1 MASVARRF
9 YEREAVANA
18 LGTTLNTL
26 GWNIGQVRKG
36 YQSELDIEPPAVAI
50 FFLPSSYVETQL
62 GRGKTTNKTFYRRVQ
77 VDCYMETEARAD
89 TIADDAGDFFDEFF
103 VEVKDPSGI
112 VLGTIYC
119 PDSET
124 ITLDSLPVS
133 FQDVEIKRWRGI
145 VTASLQADYY

>member
-9 YEREAVANA
+9 YERQAVANA

-26 GWNIGQVRKG
+26 GWNIGQVKKG
-36 YQSELDIEPPAVAI
+36 YQPESDLEPPVVTL

-62 GRGKTTNKTFYRRVQ
+62 GRGKTANKSFYRRVQ
-77 VDCYMETEARAD
+77 VDCYMETEPRAD
-89 TIADDAGDFFDEFF
+89 TISDDVGDFFDEFF
-103 VEVKDPSGI
+103 VEIKDPAGAVI
-112 VLGTIYC
+112 GTIYC

-124 ITLDSLPVS
+124 ITLDSLPAS
-133 FQDVEIKRWRGI
+133 FKDVEIKRWRGI